1 MTLNKYAVALL
12 QLLIVTVTA
21 LQASVADGL
30 TETEVWQL
38 AGLVVGAFAS
48 VFVPLL
54 ERGWAGALKVGAAVG
69 GAGIAAIVPF
79 VTDGWTPSAAIVVV
93 LAVLNTLA
101 TQIGVNIR
109 VDAAR
114 ASLLDTRIPN
124 QVIVDT
130 DPAAVGVVRSH
141 SGTWQL

>member
-12 QLLIVTVTA
+12 QLLIITVTA
-21 LQASVADGL
+21 LQASIADGL

-38 AGLVVGAFAS
+38 AGLVVGAIAS

-54 ERGWAGALKVGAAVG
+54 EKGWAGALKVGSAVA
-69 GAGIAAIVPF
+69 GAGIAALVPF

-114 ASLLDTRIPN
+114 AGLVDTRVPDR
-124 QVIVDT
+124 VIVDV
-130 DPAAVGVVRSH
+130 DPAAAGVVRSH
-141 SGTWQL
+141 TGTWQL